1 MRFAARFAASIVGFG
16 TIVVIARGA
25 AGAPAPP
32 PAPDSSPTADSIRT
46 LVEQGQYPQALAQAN
61 RALAVKGAAARGYNR
76 YDVLVLKGEAL
87 LRMKNPAAAASAFD
101 DAAGFAAEEKAWAL
115 ARSMA
120 ELVRRS
126 KNLTYTPAL
135 APAPAPAPGAAAPK
149 AFDVTDKSQ
158 RTPAFAAMFEE
169 SKPKVA
175 AAVKAGATSSSLPDV
190 LEVMRKL
197 ADLRT
202 LELAATEDTA

>member
-87 LRMKNPAAAASAFD
+87 LRMKNQAAAASAFD

-135 APAPAPAPGAAAPK
+135 APAPAPAPAPGAAAPK
-149 AFDVTDKSQ
+149 PFDVTDKSQ

-169 SKPKVA
+169 SRPKVA
-175 AAVKAGATSSSLPDV
+175 AAVKAVATSSSLPDV
-190 LEVMRKL
+190 LEVMR
-197 ADLRT
+197 
-202 LELAATEDTA
+202 

>member
-126 KNLTYTPAL
+126 KNLTYTRAL
-135 APAPAPAPGAAAPK
+135 APPPAPGAAAPK

-158 RTPAFAAMFEE
+158 RTPAF
-169 SKPKVA
+169 
-175 AAVKAGATSSSLPDV
+175 
-190 LEVMRKL
+190 
-197 ADLRT
+197 
-202 LELAATEDTA
+202 